1 MQRVPMMP
9 CADGQSRARQDV
21 AFGMNPVS
29 NSAVT
34 AKTAAYTITAQEY
47 GCAFSN
53 AGASGSVTFTLPT
66 CFAGAVVGPIFK
78 IENQTVVLDGAGSDT
93 IDGGATLQDTASAD
107 ANRGAVIL
115 YGISATAWM
124 SMRTGTWNV
133 V

>member
-9 CADGQSRARQDV
+9 CADGQSRARRDV
-21 AFGMNPVS
+21 AFGLNPVS
-29 NSAVT
+29 NEAVT
-34 AKTAAYTITAQEY
+34 AKTAAYAITGQEY

-53 AGASGSVTFTLPT
+53 SGAGGSVTFTLPT

-78 IENQTVVLDGAGSDT
+78 MANQTIVLDGKDSDT
-93 IDGGATLQDTASAD
+93 IDGGATLQNTNSE
-107 ANRGAVIL
+107 ANRACVVL